1 MLTSLKMYLFAF
13 FKTLIRK
20 MKILVESE
28 GKTLKM
34 MEEGGNKNRLMGR
47 KRCIQAHRMRK
58 TETESQVWK

>member
-34 MEEGGNKNRLMGR
+34 MEEGGTR
-47 KRCIQAHRMRK
+47 
-58 TETESQVWK
+58 TD